1 MVKRTGPY
9 FVFQHKP
16 HPGLRKKRNCQVNN
30 SAKDFDQ
37 APVVQKVDNL
47 SIGQCVQESDLEILS
62 LCSIVRQIRGIKC
75 DSGLNLKME
84 ELKNKCIRIQDITQL

>member
-16 HPGLRKKRNCQVNN
+16 HPGLRKKRTGHVNI
-30 SAKDFDQ
+30 SAKDLDQ

-47 SIGQCVQESDLEILS
+47 SFG
-62 LCSIVRQIRGIKC
+62 
-75 DSGLNLKME
+75 
-84 ELKNKCIRIQDITQL
+84 